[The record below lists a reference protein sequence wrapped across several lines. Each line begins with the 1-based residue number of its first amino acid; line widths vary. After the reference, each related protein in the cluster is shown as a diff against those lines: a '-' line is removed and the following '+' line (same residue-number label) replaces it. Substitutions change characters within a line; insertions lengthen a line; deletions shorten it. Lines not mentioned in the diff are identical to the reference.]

1 MVDRFP
7 MLVILLVQK
16 GTNFI
21 QNEVTTLEEAGF
33 MYCEQFRCPFRNLFG
48 NENYDCLHQ
57 PLDVNS
63 RSKC

>member
-21 QNEVTTLEEAGF
+21 QNEVTTLEEVGF
-33 MYCEQFRCPFRNLFG
+33 VYCE
-48 NENYDCLHQ
+48 
-57 PLDVNS
+57 
-63 RSKC
+63 